1 MSYRV
6 LLESKAKTSS
16 KDSLFAFLEN
26 NQPIARSFKGCLNVS
41 ILYNA
46 ETNLLLFV
54 EEWLS
59 KEDHQADITFIEKN
73 GVMAKLADFL
83 VGPPTINYYKRVVI

>member
-26 NQPIARSFKGCLNVS
+26 NLPIVRSFKGCLNVA
-41 ILYNA
+41 ILYDE
-46 ETNLLLFV
+46 ETNLLLFD

-59 KEDHQADITFIEKN
+59 KEDHQAYLAFIKRN
-73 GVMAKLADFL
+73 GVMTKLADLL
-83 VGPPTINYYKRVVI
+83 VGPPTINYYKRVII